1 MKFRKWLTLLLLL
14 ISPLVGW
21 SLGKQ
26 SNKDKITWCQIDT
39 PHHLQEAQFTAVF
52 AFETDQNG
60 KPVNIRK
67 VLNPFLGDEAFM
79 ACISGLSLPSASG
92 TVTASFQWK
101 WGWTEIEVKAK
112 GLKKSLP

>member
-67 VLNPFLGDEAFM
+67 VLNPFL
-79 ACISGLSLPSASG
+79 
-92 TVTASFQWK
+92 ASFQWK